1 MKQIN
6 FLVIVILA
14 VFLVASCKGDDNIET
29 LVQPTSTYIPTPLP
43 GKVSVIG
50 KVISKKSNLPIDEI
64 DVWLA
69 KVIRQEEEAIYIL
82 DTVNSPSI
90 LTDPN
95 GEFQILNVSPG
106 EYVLVIGNP
115 EIMYEI
121 ITDDTGKAKVW
132 NFREGQVEDVGELIV
147 FTIQ

>member
-1 MKQIN
+1 MKRVN
-6 FLVIVILA
+6 FLVIVMIA
-14 VFLVASCKGDDNIET
+14 VFLIVSCKGEDNIET
-29 LVQPTSTYIPTPLP
+29 LIQPTLSNIPTPLP

-69 KVIRQEEEAIYIL
+69 KVIRQEEEAVYVL
-82 DTVNSPSI
+82 DTINSPSI
-90 LTDPN
+90 LTTAN

-121 ITDDTGKAKVW
+121 ISDETGKAKVW
-132 NFREGQVEDVGELIV
+132 NFKEGQVEDVGELIV